1 MKKCSES
8 KKIRPIILVLTLLVT
23 ILGGYVFT
31 RNEIYRSIKVTN
43 LASSV
48 IEYGSANYNIKKLIK
63 TNGKI
68 VSIKNDIDA
77 YELGKQKVSVVVAK
91 GSIEKEIDVSIE
103 VIDTN
108 APVIDISQD
117 NISIT
122 QGDELNLL
130 DNISVYDKIDG
141 FINYSEEKVNGTY
154 TINTNL
160 DRNTV
165 GAYDVAV
172 LAVDK
177 NGNEAS
183 STFTV
188 TVNKRNLSDGI
199 LRTAYSLIGVPYLYG
214 GSTPSGFD
222 CSGFV
227 QYVYRQ
233 NGFSISRSA
242 PTQINDGRA
251 VSYEDMLP
259 GDILVWGYDIN
270 NISHTAIYVGDN
282 KMIHST
288 HPGEGV
294 LVSNIDYWKRGSGT
308 SIVGIRRVG

>member
-43 LASSV
+43 VASSV

-77 YELGKQKVSVVVAK
+77 YDLGKQNVSVVVAK

-141 FINYSEEKVNGTY
+141 
-154 TINTNL
+154 
-160 DRNTV
+160 
-165 GAYDVAV
+165 
-172 LAVDK
+172 
-177 NGNEAS
+177 
-183 STFTV
+183 
-188 TVNKRNLSDGI
+188 
-199 LRTAYSLIGVPYLYG
+199 LI
-214 GSTPSGFD
+214 S
-222 CSGFV
+222 
-227 QYVYRQ
+227 
-233 NGFSISRSA
+233 
-242 PTQINDGRA
+242 
-251 VSYEDMLP
+251 
-259 GDILVWGYDIN
+259 
-270 NISHTAIYVGDN
+270 
-282 KMIHST
+282 
-288 HPGEGV
+288 
-294 LVSNIDYWKRGSGT
+294 
-308 SIVGIRRVG
+308 

>member
-43 LASSV
+43 VSSSV

-68 VSIKNDIDA
+68 VSVKNDIDA
-77 YELGKQKVSVVVAK
+77 YDLGKQKVSVVVAK
-91 GSIEKEIDVSIE
+91 GCIEKEIDVSIE

-117 NISIT
+117 NIS
-122 QGDELNLL
+122 
-130 DNISVYDKIDG
+130 VYDKIDG
-141 FINYSEEKVNGTY
+141 LINYSDEKANGSY
-154 TINTNL
+154 TISTNL

-165 GAYDVAV
+165 GTYDVAV

-183 STFTV
+183 SAFSV
-188 TVNKRNLSDGI
+188 TVNKRSLSDSI
-199 LRTAYSLIGVPYLYG
+199 LGVAYSLIGVPYLYG

-227 QYVYRQ
+227 QYVYSQ
-233 NGFSISRSA
+233 NGLSISRSA
-242 PTQINDGRA
+242 STQINDGRA
-251 VSYEDMLP
+251 VSYEEMLP

-294 LVSNIDYWKRGSGT
+294 LVSDIDYWQSGSGT

>member
-43 LASSV
+43 VASSV

-68 VSIKNDIDA
+68 VSVKNDIDA
-77 YELGKQKVSVVVAK
+77 YDLGKQKVSVVVAK

-130 DNISVYDKIDG
+130 DNIS
-141 FINYSEEKVNGTY
+141 FISLDTFKTEVHNVSTKRDAWLKFMTEDDPDEIVRFVNQY
-154 TINTNL
+154 PEFLPCYHDLIAFRQNPKELVNMFSDAL
-160 DRNTV
+160 REM
-165 GAYDVAV
+165 
-172 LAVDK
+172 DK
-177 NGNEAS
+177 NTERYM
-183 STFTV
+183 V
-188 TVNKRNLSDGI
+188 EELNKE
-199 LRTAYSLIGVPYLYG
+199 
-214 GSTPSGFD
+214 
-222 CSGFV
+222 
-227 QYVYRQ
+227 
-233 NGFSISRSA
+233 
-242 PTQINDGRA
+242 
-251 VSYEDMLP
+251 VSELKEE
-259 GDILVWGYDIN
+259 
-270 NISHTAIYVGDN
+270 NISLTKRIAELEAQLN
-282 KMIHST
+282 KA
-288 HPGEGV
+288 
-294 LVSNIDYWKRGSGT
+294 
-308 SIVGIRRVG
+308 